1 MTKLTKIYQFTL
13 FMFVFSF
20 PHLLP
25 IYAAS
30 LYSSFSKLTGIEISE
45 TMTEISKKLG
55 VPGEI
60 ITSDI
65 RNVADKVVPESDV
78 VIMNNVFEFFMEPEE
93 ELECWSRIFEFA
105 KKGQIFVMVP
115 ALEQVFDSF
124 GSFSVLFCAV
134 ADLGPRLQVCH
145 ARPHTSRRL
154 RSKWWQAGPV

>member
-115 ALEQVFDSF
+115 ALEQVFDRLE
-124 GSFSVLFCAV
+124 GDILDENKSVIH
-134 ADLGPRLQVCH
+134 GISERLTVVDVSH
-145 ARPHTSRRL
+145 DFDIHVYRVES
-154 RSKWWQAGPV
+154 